1 VIGEIERHSLF
12 NSLSCKK
19 IIARCSRKMD
29 LWIRIEDKYCN
40 SIHKVSEV
48 RAVFGERDFNI
59 EIDSENKT
67 YPIFGKVG
75 DKEILLGEYTKDVCN
90 SIIEEIHRRLYSDK
104 NIVVFTMPNINYK
117 GDKKDEE

>member
-1 VIGEIERHSLF
+1 
-12 NSLSCKK
+12 
-19 IIARCSRKMD
+19 MD

-48 RAVFGERDFNI
+48 RAIFEERDFDV

-67 YPIFGKVG
+67 YPIFGKIG

-90 SIIEEIHRRLYSDK
+90 SIIEAIHKRLYSDK
-104 NIVVFTMPNINYK
+104 NIVVFTMPTISYK
-117 GDKKDEE
+117 GDKENEK